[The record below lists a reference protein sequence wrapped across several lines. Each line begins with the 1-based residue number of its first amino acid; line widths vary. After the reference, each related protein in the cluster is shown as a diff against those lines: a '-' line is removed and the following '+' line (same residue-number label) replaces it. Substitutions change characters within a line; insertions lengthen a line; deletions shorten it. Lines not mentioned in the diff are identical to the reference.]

1 MHNLALDRRAS
12 DASGKVTA
20 ATATATATATDGAPV
35 RRPPVTHLG
44 RDARWTP

>member
-1 MHNLALDRRAS
+1 MHILELERRAS

-20 ATATATATATDGAPV
+20 TTDGAPV
-35 RRPPVTHLG
+35 RRPPVAHLG